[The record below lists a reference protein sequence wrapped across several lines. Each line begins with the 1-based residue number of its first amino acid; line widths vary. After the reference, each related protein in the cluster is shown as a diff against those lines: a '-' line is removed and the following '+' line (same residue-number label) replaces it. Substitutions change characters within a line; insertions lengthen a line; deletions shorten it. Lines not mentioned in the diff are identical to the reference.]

1 MGVGVGVGVGVT
13 VGVGVGVGVAL
24 GSSGN
29 SPGVT
34 PPVGGSMLG
43 SGVGVGVGVGVGSG
57 SGGGGSPGTH
67 RIGLCSAQTSAW
79 RMGSPQ
85 ARSIGGSVPV
95 RYGFVAVSITP
106 EKLAVARNTPGC
118 RAA

>member
-1 MGVGVGVGVGVT
+1 MGVGVGVGVT
-13 VGVGVGVGVAL
+13 VGVGVGVAL

-43 SGVGVGVGVGVGSG
+43 SGVGVGVGVGPG

-67 RIGLCSAQTSAW
+67 RIGLCSAHTSAW
-79 RMGSPQ
+79 RIGSPQ
-85 ARSIGGSVPV
+85 ARSIGGSMVV

-106 EKLAVARNTPGC
+106 EKLAVARNIPGC
-118 RAA
+118 LAA